1 MKKGIA
7 IVILLATF
15 SFPTTARCDLWGAD
29 VGVLL
34 NILANALAQ
43 LAQLRSI
50 VSTGQDSLS
59 LIQDINR
66 GINDSLNLMRT
77 VSPNTDPGLYSN
89 WKRGNQSM
97 QAMQNIYGNPVPS
110 SDLRVQQ
117 DADTSV
123 AEAVSLNNS
132 IYNYSDQIDTIGE
145 QVKAASHSSSP
156 GGAQKLTA
164 ETLGVM
170 LHVMNQSLRA
180 QATGLK
186 LQAQALAIQ
195 NHKEKEGS
203 RQLIADAGSLTTA
216 MKTDPLNFAIPRF

>member
-1 MKKGIA
+1 MKQ
-7 IVILLATF
+7 ILLSVVIF
-15 SFPTTARCDLWGAD
+15 STLGFSTPARCDFFGGD
-29 VGVLL
+29 IPILL
-34 NILANALAQ
+34 SILSNSLSQ

-50 VSTGQDSLS
+50 LGAGKDSLS
-59 LIQDINR
+59 LLQDINK
-66 GINDSLNLMRT
+66 GLNDSLNLMRT
-77 VSPNTDPGLYSN
+77 VSPSTDPGLYSD
-89 WKRGNQSM
+89 WRKGGQSL
-97 QAMQNIYGNPVPS
+97 QAVQSIYGSPVPS
-110 SDLRVQQ
+110 RELRVQQ
-117 DADTSV
+117 DADLSV

-132 IYNYSDQIDTIGE
+132 IYTYTTQIDEIGE

-186 LQAQALAIQ
+186 LQAQTLAIQ

-203 RQLIADAGSLTTA
+203 RQLITDANTLSTA
-216 MKTDPLNFAIPRF
+216 MKTDSLNFAIPRL